1 MIKYDEIKVLKLSD
15 KEIDEAYLNLIKE
28 KYLFAIINYL
38 NEKYVLT
45 KEKSIFKIDNI
56 ERFLC
61 DANND
66 VYYRSIV
73 GSEKKYLKQ
82 DLDLYYEYIEKYK
95 SQMLKKYGGK
105 YLFGSV
111 AVRTIDNAFIT
122 TIRGKENLKEFV
134 VVNSVDEENH
144 IVNVS
149 DKKATLNAP
158 LLNYLFKN
166 EKVKVIVHIN
176 HEYDG
181 KLPNYEYAFPGT
193 IRDSARNNS
202 TSFNIKYH
210 GMFLLID
217 EKGNL
222 L

>member
-28 KYLFAIINYL
+28 KYSFVIINYL

-56 ERFLC
+56 EKFLC

-73 GSEKKYLKQ
+73 SSEKKYLKEDV
-82 DLDLYYEYIEKYK
+82 DLFYEYIEKYK
-95 SQMLKKYGGK
+95 LQMLKKYGGK

-111 AVRTIDNAFIT
+111 AVRTIDDAFIT
-122 TIRGKENLKEFV
+122 TIRGKENLKDFV
-134 VVNSVDEENH
+134 VVNSIDDENY

-166 EKVKVIVHIN
+166 
-176 HEYDG
+176 
-181 KLPNYEYAFPGT
+181 
-193 IRDSARNNS
+193 
-202 TSFNIKYH
+202 
-210 GMFLLID
+210 
-217 EKGNL
+217 
-222 L
+222 